1 MNSNKKSFLK
11 TSSYAVFSQVVS
23 LCCGLVTSLLLPKIL
38 GIEQFGYWQYFFLC
52 SSYVGLLHFGF
63 SDGIYLALGGKK
75 FSEINRKQYYPQ
87 LQLVSF
93 LQMVIA
99 LLVALYSY
107 LFLKGAY
114 QVVFYFLGV
123 YIIIE
128 NVYKLLSFVLMAT
141 DKMRYYSKTVV
152 IDKVTFLGLLFVF
165 LVLFNKDSFV
175 NVIFSYLCARFI
187 ALAFVSTCFG
197 RFFDFTVTSNLF
209 VRNNLRATCG
219 NMIVGISLTI
229 SNLLSTFIIDSGR
242 FFVEHNWGIS
252 VFAKISFAVSLSM
265 FVLTFISQIGLV
277 LFPYLCRME
286 KDKQRQML
294 DMLTFVIG
302 LFAMVCFIGFV
313 PLSLIIKTWI
323 PKYVDSLSYLM
334 ILCPIALFETRMVLV
349 FGTYFK
355 TFRKQIV
362 LLKINL
368 ASVLFAVFFYYL
380 SSNVVNCINM
390 LVMGMLVSI
399 MLRSYLCQF
408 YLYRYLNVKLDRFV
422 ICMEILTSVFM
433 ILAYNLFA
441 SMLLF
446 SLVYVVSLTILA
458 LVRKE
463 KIKYSYLLIKS

>member
-11 TSSYAVFSQVVS
+11 TSAYAVFSQVVS

-38 GIEQFGYWQYFFLC
+38 GIEHFGYWQYFFLC

-87 LQLVSF
+87 LLLVSF

-123 YIIIE
+123 YIIVE

-197 RFFDFTVTSNLF
+197 GVFDFTVTSNLF
-209 VRNNLRATCG
+209 ARNNLRATCG

-229 SNLLSTFIIDSGR
+229 SNLLSTFIIGSGR

-277 LFPYLCRME
+277 LFPYLCSME
-286 KDKQRQML
+286 RIDK
-294 DMLTFVIG
+294 G
-302 LFAMVCFIGFV
+302 SC
-313 PLSLIIKTWI
+313 WI
-323 PKYVDSLSYLM
+323 
-334 ILCPIALFETRMVLV
+334 C
-349 FGTYFK
+349 
-355 TFRKQIV
+355 
-362 LLKINL
+362 
-368 ASVLFAVFFYYL
+368 
-380 SSNVVNCINM
+380 
-390 LVMGMLVSI
+390 
-399 MLRSYLCQF
+399 
-408 YLYRYLNVKLDRFV
+408 
-422 ICMEILTSVFM
+422 
-433 ILAYNLFA
+433 
-441 SMLLF
+441 
-446 SLVYVVSLTILA
+446 
-458 LVRKE
+458 
-463 KIKYSYLLIKS
+463 